1 MNRPSV
7 VSSSFRGFVTKE
19 ASETP
24 TTKRYGVSRSHNNSS
39 SSSYPRIPRR
49 SSSLTASVTDGC
61 CEPASSTRTPSLSDS
76 NYQIQVLKVRRPGRP
91 DINSSKIYCLEDPF
105 LEKTPRPANN
115 SQRHFAA
122 NPQVLIRWS
131 SGSWNASRPY
141 QPSEL
146 GGSRADSKPDM
157 DPTSHPLL
165 RPMDLPIACVK
176 VRASTSLSYIGKE
189 PTSLWATVYI
199 SGDVSPMLSPGASSI
214 APLDIIILLDALQ
227 QPSSEFLSQINLASF
242 VLANHI
248 THRHDRIA
256 LAYVDGRSNQGFEV
270 LLPLGFHSIE
280 AIRSALKSFS
290 RFASKHKVSFELGD
304 VFHRVSCILLRSPRN
319 AFPHLFFV
327 SATPPDHLEISN
339 IDHAIGFHTITPHP
353 SLPLDK
359 DNPSY
364 PSGWHISYTVGA
376 SDTGPRETHFI
387 RRISRVIQQI
397 RTGIRAGSIDDLKI
411 SIAPGYGCEIQ
422 SAFESINLKSLRPG
436 ETWSIPVHICVP
448 NAALRRK
455 SQIAQ
460 TGSSSEHPLIYD
472 MMSRLDCLLQDFTSN
487 EIIQPLLKAHVE
499 YRHSL
504 LPEPSTVHVDSHLTI
519 IRRIEVDMGASE
531 GSVRGSMEGSA
542 QYSDYSLS
550 MGSLSDLS

>member
-1 MNRPSV
+1 MNRPSL

-24 TTKRYGVSRSHNNSS
+24 TTRRYGVSQSHNNDL
-39 SSSYPRIPRR
+39 SSSYPQIPRR
-49 SSSLTASVTDGC
+49 SSSLTASVTDGS

-105 LEKTPRPANN
+105 LEKTPRPANDP
-115 SQRHFAA
+115 QRHFAA
-122 NPQVLIRWS
+122 TPQVLIRWS
-131 SGSWNASRPY
+131 SGSWNASHPY

-146 GGSRADSKPDM
+146 GGSRADPNPDM
-157 DPTSHPLL
+157 NPPFYPLL

-176 VRASTSLSYIGKE
+176 VRASTNLSYIGKE

-199 SGDVSPMLSPGASSI
+199 SGDISPTLSPAASSI

-256 LAYVDGRSNQGFEV
+256 LAYVDGRSNQGFEF

-280 AIRSALKSFS
+280 AIQSALKSFS
-290 RFASKHKVSFELGD
+290 RLASKHKVCSELGD
-304 VFHRVSCILLRSPRN
+304 VIQRVSCIFLQSPRA

-339 IDHAIGFHTITPHP
+339 VDHAIGFHTITPHP
-353 SLPLDK
+353 SLPLEE
-359 DNPSY
+359 DNELY
-364 PSGWHISYTVGA
+364 LSGWHISYTLGA

-411 SIAPGYGCEIQ
+411 SIFPGYGCQIQ
-422 SAFESINLKSLRPG
+422 SAFENISLKTLRPG
-436 ETWSIPVHICVP
+436 ETWNIPVHICVP
-448 NAALRRK
+448 KAASRRNAQLAR
-455 SQIAQ
+455 
-460 TGSSSEHPLIYD
+460 TGSSSEHPLIHD
-472 MMSRLDCLLQDFTSN
+472 MMSRIDCLLQDFASN
-487 EIIQPLLKAHVE
+487 EIIQPLLKAQVE
-499 YRHSL
+499 YCHSL
-504 LPEPSTVHVDSHLTI
+504 LPEPSTVHVESHLTV
-519 IRRIEVDMGASE
+519 IRQNEVGLGAFQ

-550 MGSLSDLS
+550 VGSLSDLS